1 MKQKLKPVLT
11 RVADEPI
18 GAGQAQRGS
27 SAASR
32 TVASGP
38 RRRLSEAVAHKLAV
52 MIIGGA
58 LVPGEVLPNEDEFAA
73 SLAVSRTA
81 YREAVR
87 MLAAKGLIAA
97 KPRAGTK
104 VQPREKWSLLD
115 PDVLG
120 WHLEVEPS
128 RDFIISLFEL
138 REVVEPSAAAL
149 AAQRRDSADLVAI
162 AAALRRLERDPEDS
176 PAVLHADL
184 AFHHA
189 ILKATKSDAL
199 LAMSPVIGSTLRWS
213 VELTIYALPRVHGEA
228 LPFHRGIYE
237 AIRVRDAASAE
248 TIMREH
254 IQAATRNTLASLAAA
269 SLAAAEQAAGAP

>member
-1 MKQKLKPVLT
+1 MPTRSKPKPLD
-11 RVADEPI
+11 RPL
-18 GAGQAQRGS
+18 GAVMFGQAVRGGE
-27 SAASR
+27 AAQ
-32 TVASGP
+32 

-52 MIIGGA
+52 LIIGGK
-58 LVPGEVLPNEDEFAA
+58 LSPGEVLPNEDELAA

-87 MLAAKGLIAA
+87 MLTAKGLIAA

-104 VQPREKWSLLD
+104 VLPREQWSLLD
-115 PDVLG
+115 PDVLA

-128 RDFIISLFEL
+128 RAFILSLFEL

-149 AAQRRDSADLVAI
+149 AAKRRDSADLGAI
-162 AAALRRLERDPEDS
+162 GAALRRLERESEGS
-176 PAVLHADL
+176 PAVLEADL

-213 VELTIYALPRVHGEA
+213 VALTIVALPRVYSEA
-228 LPFHRGIYE
+228 LPFHQGIFA
-237 AIRVRDAASAE
+237 AIRGKESEAAE
-248 TIMREH
+248 RIMREH

-269 SLAAAEQAAGAP
+269 GLDKA